1 MAVDAQPL
9 VTVTSALAPA
19 APSPSAAEP
28 QNALKE
34 EVEQGGVAE
43 PKEEPEKTKRKKAA
57 PDSRAYQLWFLA
69 WACLMHQNHGWSWR
83 SSWVKPRNSAEPAAP
98 YPATVAP
105 PTRVGQMSRFL
116 AMRFACGTA
125 SNKDLG
131 DALSPAKK

>member
-98 YPATVAP
+98 YPANRRTTHEGGSDVKVP
-105 PTRVGQMSRFL
+105 GHEVCLRNCVKQG
-116 AMRFACGTA
+116 
-125 SNKDLG
+125 LG
-131 DALSPAKK
+131 RRSESAKK